1 METIFEILKYILPAL
16 VVFLTVY
23 YIFKQFLEGQLRM
36 KSVEFQQKKAERNLP
51 IRLQAYERLA
61 LFCERIRVQNLYFR
75 LNMKS
80 MDSDSM
86 AKAMLIAIQKEFE
99 HNLPQQVYVSESL
112 WQIINLAKDD
122 VMNLVNQA
130 ASQDGELFGELNK
143 LLQMRQVDPVD
154 QALAAIRQ
162 EVKFYL

>member
-23 YIFKQFLEGQLRM
+23 YIFKQYLEGQLRM

-75 LNMKS
+75 LKMKS
-80 MDSDSM
+80 MDSESM

-99 HNLPQQVYVSESL
+99 HNLPQQVYVSDSL

-122 VMNLVNQA
+122 VMNLINQA
-130 ASQDGELFGELNK
+130 ASEEGDLFSALNR
-143 LLQMRQVDPVD
+143 LLQTRQVDPVD